1 MWRTGDPEDGGE
13 QTERVREAAEF
24 HHLHAGLTVSMIST
38 KREDFVC
45 CGKEDRLGAVV
56 AGNSEKFDYM
66 PVQDSGD
73 DDEHIVGVVH
83 LAGYYETPAPEI
95 LVSEAYEPL
104 AESHLIG
111 ADASILSFVREADA
125 RPFRLL
131 VSERGI
137 VGLVS
142 LSDLQNLPVRAAFFG
157 LVTGLEMA
165 MTDTIRLYDPDG
177 SKWRTCISGPRQI
190 SLNSRIDA
198 AQKISGIVNELL
210 FTEFCDKSDILRKLV
225 FAGDPR
231 RNEFKEKLK
240 AIEKL
245 RNDLAHA
252 NHYAD
257 TNEKAADVC
266 RVVRDI
272 LLMHEVVR
280 SGMAK
285 KGNRVA

>member
-1 MWRTGDPEDGGE
+1 MQKQLSRTGDPEDGGE
-13 QTERVREAAEF
+13 LRERGREAAEF
-24 HHLHAGLTVSMIST
+24 HDLHAGLTVSMIST
-38 KREDFVC
+38 KRADFVC

-56 AGNSEKFDYM
+56 AGNTEKFDYM

-73 DDEHIVGVVH
+73 GDGHIVGVVR
-83 LAGYYETPAPEI
+83 LAEYYETPAPEMQ
-95 LVSEAYEPL
+95 VREAYEPL
-104 AESHLIG
+104 REGHLIG
-111 ADASILSFVREADA
+111 SDASILSFVREADA

-142 LSDLQNLPVRAAFFG
+142 LSDLQNLPVRAALFG

-190 SLNSRIDA
+190 ALDSRIDA
-198 AQKISGIVNELL
+198 ARKTSGIINELL
-210 FTEFCDKSDILRKLV
+210 FTEFCDKRDIIRKLV

-231 RNEFKEKLK
+231 RNEFEGKLK

-266 RVVRDI
+266 GVVRDI

-280 SGMAK
+280 SRMK
-285 KGNRVA
+285 KR

>member
-1 MWRTGDPEDGGE
+1 
-13 QTERVREAAEF
+13 
-24 HHLHAGLTVSMIST
+24 MIST

-56 AGNSEKFDYM
+56 AGNTEKFDYM
-66 PVQDSGD
+66 PVQDGGD
-73 DDEHIVGVVH
+73 GDEHIVGVVR
-83 LAGYYETPAPEI
+83 LAEYYETPAPEMP
-95 LVSEAYEPL
+95 VKEAYEPL
-104 AESHLIG
+104 REVHLIG
-111 ADASILSFVREADA
+111 ADASILSFVLEADA

-142 LSDLQNLPVRAAFFG
+142 LSDLQNLPVRAALFG

-165 MTDTIRLYDPDG
+165 MTDAIRLFDPEE
-177 SKWRTCISGPRQI
+177 SKWRTCISTPRQI
-190 SLNSRIDA
+190 SLNNRIDA
-198 AQKISGIVNELL
+198 ARKRSGIVNELL
-210 FTEFCDKSDILRKLV
+210 FTEFCDKRDILGKLV

-231 RNEFKEKLK
+231 RDEFEGKLK
-240 AIEKL
+240 AIETL

-257 TNEKAADVC
+257 TNEKAAVVC
-266 RVVRDI
+266 GVVRDI

-280 SGMAK
+280 SGVT
-285 KGNRVA
+285 RQ